1 LIKIASQI
9 IGVSGVLFLETWH
22 AHAGRVDDGRAL
34 VERNCAACHSISRRG
49 TSPYREAPPF
59 RDLHRRYPI
68 ESLAEAL
75 AEGISTGH
83 PAMPEFV
90 ATPTQIDAILSY
102 IKSLSGRKP

>member
-1 LIKIASQI
+1 MPVESMMAVRWWSGTVLPAIPSAERASP
-9 IGVSGVLFLETWH
+9 
-22 AHAGRVDDGRAL
+22 
-34 VERNCAACHSISRRG
+34 N
-49 TSPYREAPPF
+49 PEAPPF

-102 IKSLSGRKP
+102 IKSLKSGRKP

>member
-1 LIKIASQI
+1 MPAGSMMA
-9 IGVSGVLFLETWH
+9 VRWWSGTVLPAIPSAE
-22 AHAGRVDDGRAL
+22 G
-34 VERNCAACHSISRRG
+34 G
-49 TSPYREAPPF
+49 TSPYPEAPPF